1 MDYSPEQCSENAI
14 SNEWNELIEHPENMD
29 SYIMNAL
36 MITPM
41 DTRKKTKDGKPQK
54 CVQVH
59 SLSKSIIN
67 NANPDKKGLTYLSM
81 RAIHYWKTIYER
93 AIADPE
99 DIKHNRNRFVSK
111 HMHQSIVDNLY
122 VEMEELQDQIG
133 GDVMYLKEHKNLMDE
148 KDKKLHKLHKQN
160 LDLMKDITDK
170 KTSIELFHREKFAV
184 EEERYEKRIDYLE
197 SQLKIMSSL
206 LANKK

>member
-29 SYIMNAL
+29 SYIMKAL

-67 NANPDKKGLTYLSM
+67 NANP
-81 RAIHYWKTIYER
+81 
-93 AIADPE
+93 E

-111 HMHQSIVDNLY
+111 HMHKSIVDNLY
-122 VEMEELQDQIG
+122 VEMEELHDQIG

-148 KDKKLHKLHKQN
+148 KDKKLHILHKQN

>member
-1 MDYSPEQCSENAI
+1 
-14 SNEWNELIEHPENMD
+14 
-29 SYIMNAL
+29 
-36 MITPM
+36 
-41 DTRKKTKDGKPQK
+41 
-54 CVQVH
+54 
-59 SLSKSIIN
+59 
-67 NANPDKKGLTYLSM
+67 
-81 RAIHYWKTIYER
+81 
-93 AIADPE
+93 
-99 DIKHNRNRFVSK
+99 
-111 HMHQSIVDNLY
+111 MHKSIVDNLY
-122 VEMEELQDQIG
+122 VEMEELHDQIG